1 MNNEINIGLWRTT
14 SEKGTTYYRGVKSG
28 VEINGKLYKATLF
41 TNSKKKT
48 DKSPDM
54 TIKLSEINQ
63 EEVQENIQVP
73 ENTKTEYQTTDKS
86 VEIGPDD
93 LPF

>member
-1 MNNEINIGLWRTT
+1 MEDINIGLWKTK
-14 SEKGTTYYRGVKSG
+14 SEKGTEYYRGVKNG

-63 EEVQENIQVP
+63 EEIQENIQVP
-73 ENTKTEYQTTDKS
+73 ENTKTEYKENEIVIEDK
-86 VEIGPDD
+86 D